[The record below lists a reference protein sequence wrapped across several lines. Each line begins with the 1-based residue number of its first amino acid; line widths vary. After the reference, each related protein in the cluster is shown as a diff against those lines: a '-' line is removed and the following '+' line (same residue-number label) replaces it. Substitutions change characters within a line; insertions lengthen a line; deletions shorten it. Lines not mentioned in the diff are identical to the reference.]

1 LLDLSKT
8 LILWLNSSI
17 IAWRSSSY
25 TFDDGSLGSVD
36 CCVGFDDGSLGSV
49 DCFVGSVDCCVGF
62 DDGSLGSVDCCV
74 GSCYSVCS
82 CGTGLVSVFYS
93 SSPPSSTYISSS
105 F

>member
-36 CCVGFDDGSLGSV
+36 CFVGSVDCCVGFDDGSLGSV
-49 DCFVGSVDCCVGF
+49 DCFVGSVDCCVG
-62 DDGSLGSVDCCV
+62 
-74 GSCYSVCS
+74 SCYSVCS
-82 CGTGLVSVFYS
+82 CGTGLVSDFYS

>member
-1 LLDLSKT
+1 MLDLSKT

-25 TFDDGSLGSVD
+25 T
-36 CCVGFDDGSLGSV
+36 FDDGSLGSV